1 MFESSY
7 NDSFLAAT
15 ALDAVDDAVVADNC
29 RPHWAQTAEKRMTD
43 RLERCSTGPPGDIT
57 RAVAR
62 PVPAKPTAASAS
74 TPEAVRDI

>member
-43 RLERCSTGPPGDIT
+43 DSIGALQYWPAGRHYAGRRPTGSSQIDCRLRVLESRM
-57 RAVAR
+57 
-62 PVPAKPTAASAS
+62 
-74 TPEAVRDI
+74 